1 MPQPVK
7 ETFTRREMEV
17 LELIL
22 EQHTTKEIGD
32 ILCLSPRTVE
42 TYRSVMLDKV
52 GARNTVGLV
61 VFALRNFAW
70 L

>member
-1 MPQPVK
+1 MPQPDK
-7 ETFTRREMEV
+7 ATFTRREMEV

-70 L
+70 S

>member
-1 MPQPVK
+1 MPQPDK
-7 ETFTRREMEV
+7 ATFTRREMEV

-52 GARNTVGLV
+52 GSRNAVGLV
-61 VFALRNFAW
+61 VFAMRNFAW